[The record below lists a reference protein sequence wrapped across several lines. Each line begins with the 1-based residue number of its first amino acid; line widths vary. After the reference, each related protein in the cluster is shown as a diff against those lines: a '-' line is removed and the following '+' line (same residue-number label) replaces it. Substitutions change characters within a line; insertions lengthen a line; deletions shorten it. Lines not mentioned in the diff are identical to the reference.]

1 MPDLYLPV
9 LSTFKEVDAIMVYS
23 RYGTPF
29 TDQEVEERVTLAK
42 KFQRRLTRSSF
53 TNRRKRIEG

>member
-29 TDQEVEERVTLAK
+29 TDQEVEECETLAK

-53 TNRRKRIEG
+53 TDGRE

>member
-23 RYGTPF
+23 RYGTPL
-29 TDQEVEERVTLAK
+29 TDQEVEECETLAN
-42 KFQRRLTRSSF
+42 F
-53 TNRRKRIEG
+53 NVA